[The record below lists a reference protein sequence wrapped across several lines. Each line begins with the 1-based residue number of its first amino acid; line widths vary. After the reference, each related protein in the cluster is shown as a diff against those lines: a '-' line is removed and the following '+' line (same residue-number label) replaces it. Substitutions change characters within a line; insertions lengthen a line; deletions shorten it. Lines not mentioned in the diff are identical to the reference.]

1 MAPFTLSIA
10 FKPIIFR
17 RDEGF
22 PRHVDTDRYTQ
33 CTDQRAINDG
43 YYIGRSPEEFWRF
56 LAFDAKYVWDDDSSE
71 EPNLLAHLDV
81 LTIGQCNHLYT
92 EEDSRKCGVGKELMK
107 LCLGDK
113 TVTGGST
120 EHWQITGPAEWD
132 MWKDEQFNYEVGQ
145 LCKAINL
152 IQCANDEFDD
162 TPTRICKVYIESAK
176 ETGYEMMFSET
187 YEHDNKYV
195 VMKIADAEQEFI
207 SDPDKLVDSKGGI
220 WFFCK
225 CDPEQ
230 KEECHK
236 LVEHGYH
243 PGN

>member
-81 LTIGQCNHLYT
+81 LTIGQCNNLYT

-107 LCLGDK
+107 LCLGDTK
-113 TVTGGST
+113 VTGGST
-120 EHWQITGPAEWD
+120 KHWQITGPD
-132 MWKDEQFNYEVGQ
+132 NYIMWQDEQFNIKVGQ
-145 LCKAINL
+145 LCEAINF
-152 IQCANDEFDD
+152 IQCEPYDD
-162 TPTRICKVYIESAK
+162 TPKIICKAYIEAAK

-187 YEHDNKYV
+187 DKPNKYV
-195 VMKIADAEQEFI
+195 VMKIADAELEFI
-207 SDPDKLVDSKGGI
+207 SDPNKFVALKGPI

-225 CDPEQ
+225 CYAEQ